1 MSNIHFF
8 YDGIE
13 KIPLDELA
21 LRDFL
26 EWMVGEEKQ
35 KLTELN
41 FIFCSDEKLLEINK
55 QYLQRDYFTDVISF
69 DLSEGNEIAG
79 EVYISEERIREN
91 AEEMSQSIE
100 KERIRIIFH
109 GLLHLLGYDDK
120 TKGEKERMN
129 EREDHYL
136 AEYVSRGTNR
146 K

>member
-1 MSNIHFF
+1 MSGIHFF

-21 LRDFL
+21 LRGFL
-26 EWMVGEEKQ
+26 EWMISEERQ
-35 KLTELN
+35 KLSELN

-55 QYLQRDYFTDVISF
+55 QYLQRDYLTDVISF
-69 DLSEGNEIAG
+69 DLSEGDEIAG

-91 AEEMSQSIE
+91 AQEMRQSVE
-100 KERIRIIFH
+100 NERNRIVFH

-120 TKGEKERMN
+120 TKGEKEQMN

-136 AEYVSRGTNR
+136 AEYVSRGTIR